1 MSPSIGRTNQ
11 GKLSYTAK
19 VSPPPFSRCVCC
31 VRQSF
36 DDELRCGSHI
46 VRLDGSTRRG
56 ALGIL
61 TALDTKLARSK
72 ARIIPSTGTLAA
84 PLAQGAEVNLVF
96 SESRRLS
103 LRANCQRRSARV
115 LRLGYTFSISLE
127 HPFGPSYFLS
137 LSNAFLFL
145 SLSNDQHKNTHRQSR
160 IYLNTSLSQI
170 DLHSQILASEDVRV
184 VSLCESVLQLF
195 QLNEENCGKH

>member
-1 MSPSIGRTNQ
+1 MRRVYIKGLVISYRSLVTLHWKNQSREIELYGQGFTPLSPG
-11 GKLSYTAK
+11 
-19 VSPPPFSRCVCC
+19 VC

-96 SESRRLS
+96 
-103 LRANCQRRSARV
+103 RV
-115 LRLGYTFSISLE
+115 
-127 HPFGPSYFLS
+127 PPS
-137 LSNAFLFL
+137 LSPSQLPTSICTSPPTRLHFLDL
-145 SLSNDQHKNTHRQSR
+145 IR
-160 IYLNTSLSQI
+160 TSLWP
-170 DLHSQILASEDVRV
+170 
-184 VSLCESVLQLF
+184 
-195 QLNEENCGKH
+195 